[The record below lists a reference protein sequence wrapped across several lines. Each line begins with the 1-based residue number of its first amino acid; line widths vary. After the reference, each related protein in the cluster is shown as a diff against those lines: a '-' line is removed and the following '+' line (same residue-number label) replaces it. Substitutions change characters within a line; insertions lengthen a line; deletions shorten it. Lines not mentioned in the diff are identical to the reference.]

1 MSQNSL
7 TCWTGRLAIQCQ
19 VLNLDGNEIDT
30 LAGFMGHSKTIH
42 EKFYGLLSDVLQVA
56 KETEIL
62 LAMDNGAIKN
72 LGGKTLDEINDK
84 DLESAGNAAFEFVQ
98 SINIIL

>member
-1 MSQNSL
+1 
-7 TCWTGRLAIQCQ
+7 
-19 VLNLDGNEIDT
+19 
-30 LAGFMGHSKTIH
+30 
-42 EKFYGLLSDVLQVA
+42 
-56 KETEIL
+56 
-62 LAMDNGAIKN
+62 MDNGAMKN

>member
-56 KETEIL
+56 KETKMGLSIISST
-62 LAMDNGAIKN
+62 A
-72 LGGKTLDEINDK
+72 K
-84 DLESAGNAAFEFVQ
+84 DLNQYCQVLIQIRCCSA
-98 SINIIL
+98 